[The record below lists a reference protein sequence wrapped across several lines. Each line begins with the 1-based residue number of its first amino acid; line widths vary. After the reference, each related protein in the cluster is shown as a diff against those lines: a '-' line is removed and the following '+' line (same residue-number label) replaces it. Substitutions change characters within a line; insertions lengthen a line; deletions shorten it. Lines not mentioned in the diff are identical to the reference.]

1 MAAEAEDE
9 AEDEAGDEAE
19 DEVGDE
25 AEDEAATADEA
36 TRVGVAAGGSVV
48 EAGAPAALAA
58 AVAADATVAVSAAAA
73 GAGRPVAA
81 QTNSRAATK
90 PGTRKPARAE
100 EASTVIIVALVWS
113 D

>member
-9 AEDEAGDEAE
+9 ARDEAE
-19 DEVGDE
+19 DEAGAEAEDE

>member
-9 AEDEAGDEAE
+9 ARDEAG
-19 DEVGDE
+19 
-25 AEDEAATADEA
+25 DEAATADEA

-73 GAGRPVAA
+73 AGAGRPVAA

-100 EASTVIIVALVWS
+100 EASAVIIVALVWS